1 MKRQAWFSLL
11 LMTVLSIIISR
22 GVLFNV
28 LKIILAMRAYFA
40 CARGSVGTARQLRLC
55 DAAPA
60 CEAGDPANLGSLG
73 SAPPGAMARC
83 PFDLRCEELEE
94 MIDEA
99 RATSDYRYE
108 LIRNFLGDDFRQY
121 VLLSLIH
128 I

>member
-1 MKRQAWFSLL
+1 MGSSNEDSFKIPSCIAMKRKAWFSLL

-73 SAPPGAMARC
+73 SAPPWSDGA
-83 PFDLRCEELEE
+83 L
-94 MIDEA
+94 
-99 RATSDYRYE
+99 S
-108 LIRNFLGDDFRQY
+108 FRFA
-121 VLLSLIH
+121 V
-128 I
+128 